1 MLGHRPLV
9 LEDYFAILKRRGW
22 MVIIPA
28 ILAPIL
34 AVAIT
39 YRLTPVYTSQTL
51 VLIEPQTVPDT
62 YVKPIIAE
70 DLDSRLASMKEQILS
85 RSRLEPIIERFNL
98 GAPGMDMD
106 DKVAK
111 TRKDIG
117 ITPIHSEIAGSGGLP
132 GFFISFT
139 ASDPH
144 TAQLVCR
151 EITSLFVSANL
162 QEREQSAEG
171 TTQFLKGQLD
181 QAKANLDSQDEKL
194 AEFQRQYMG
203 TLPEQ
208 QAPNMEMLNSLNRSW
223 MRPRKRSR
231 AWRTTSRSKR
241 LCSRRMRAQIAGAPR
256 AEVVSAGRPAST
268 AEAGGP
274 GGRPE
279 DAVHR
284 GLSRC
289 DRGPARDQRLE
300 EGDGGSSRNSGGGS
314 TTTPPAPHYD
324 SPGTMQLRA
333 QMTALNQAITQKRQ
347 QQAELQAQIRIYQD
361 RIQSTPLVEAKMK
374 DLTRDHQTAQ
384 DFYDSLLSKMNNS
397 QMATDLERRQEGENF
412 KIMDDANLPDAPT
425 FPKRGMFAAG
435 GFVLGLGLGV
445 LFIAFLEYKDK
456 SLRTER
462 DVWTFTKLPTLA
474 TIAFIHDAKGK
485 TKSSF
490 RRHCLKKDV
499 HVPQTNRSRMLVA
512 RPCIESSSICKP
524 VPSAP
529 APTRVFCT

>member
-1 MLGHRPLV
+1 MLGHRPLI

-22 MVIIPA
+22 MVVIPA
-28 ILAPIL
+28 ILVPII

-39 YRLTPVYTSQTL
+39 YRLTPIYTSQTL

-98 GAPGMDMD
+98 GTPGMNLD
-106 DKVAK
+106 DKVAT
-111 TRKDIG
+111 TRKNIG
-117 ITPIHSEIAGSGGLP
+117 ITPIHSEIPGAGGLP
-132 GFFISFT
+132 GFSISFT

-181 QAKANLDSQDEKL
+181 QAKANLDSQDQKL
-194 AEFQRQYMG
+194 AEFQKQYMG

-208 QAPNMEMLNSLNRSW
+208 QGPNMEMLNTLGTQLDATTQSLTRLENDKTLVESMLAQESRQTPAAPGMRST
-223 MRPRKRSR
+223 PQ
-231 AWRTTSRSKR
+231 ADT
-241 LCSRRMRAQIAGAPR
+241 L
-256 AEVVSAGRPAST
+256 E
-268 AEAGGP
+268 
-274 GGRPE
+274 
-279 DAVHR
+279 
-284 GLSRC
+284 L
-289 DRGPARDQRLE
+289 QRLQDKE
-300 EGDGGSSRNSGGGS
+300 ADLKTRY
-314 TTTPPAPHYD
+314 TPDYPDVVAVQRQIDDLKKQMAAAPAASAAATPAPTRYD

-333 QMTALNQAITQKRQ
+333 QLTAMTQSITQKKQ
-347 QQAELQAQIRIYQD
+347 QQGELQAQIRQYQSK
-361 RIQSTPLVEAKMK
+361 IQSTPLVEAKMK
-374 DLTRDHQTAQ
+374 DLTRDHAQAQ
-384 DFYDSLLSKMNNS
+384 DFYDSLLAKMNQS

-474 TIAFIHDAKGK
+474 TIALIHDAKGK
-485 TKSSF
+485 TRGSASKL
-490 RRHCLKKDV
+490 LKKNAS
-499 HVPQTNRSRMLVA
+499 PTNKSLA
-512 RPCIESSSICKP
+512 N
-524 VPSAP
+524 AGG
-529 APTRVFCT
+529 

>member
-9 LEDYFAILKRRGW
+9 VEDYFAILKRRGW

-28 ILAPIL
+28 LLVPIL

-39 YRLTPVYTSQTL
+39 YRLTPIYTSQTL

-98 GAPGMDMD
+98 GTPGMNMD

-117 ITPIHSEIAGSGGLP
+117 ITPIHSEIAGAGGLP

-181 QAKANLDSQDEKL
+181 QAKANLDSQDQKL
-194 AEFQRQYMG
+194 AEFQKQYMG

-208 QAPNMEMLNSLNRSW
+208 QGPNMEMLNSLNTQLDATTQSLTRMENDKSLEEALLAQE
-223 MRPRKRSR
+223 SR
-231 AWRTTSRSKR
+231 QTQTIPGQKSTPQADQIQLQKLEAQETDLRTRYT
-241 LCSRRMRAQIAGAPR
+241 ADYPDVIAVQREISDLKKEMAAAPP
-256 AEVVSAGRPAST
+256 PASASAT
-268 AEAGGP
+268 AT
-274 GGRPE
+274 
-279 DAVHR
+279 
-284 GLSRC
+284 
-289 DRGPARDQRLE
+289 PA
-300 EGDGGSSRNSGGGS
+300 
-314 TTTPPAPHYD
+314 APHYD

-333 QMTALNQAITQKRQ
+333 QVMALGQAITQKRQ
-347 QQAELQAQIRIYQD
+347 QQAELQTQIRTYQD

-435 GFVLGLGLGV
+435 GFVLGLGFGV

-474 TIAFIHDAKGK
+474 TIALIHDAKGK
-485 TKSSF
+485 N
-490 RRHCLKKDV
+490 RGPVGGLLKKNV
-499 HVPQTNRSRMLVA
+499 TPTNKSLANVGG
-512 RPCIESSSICKP
+512 
-524 VPSAP
+524 
-529 APTRVFCT
+529 

>member
-1 MLGHRPLV
+1 MLGHRPLI

-28 ILAPIL
+28 LLMPII

-39 YRLTPVYTSQTL
+39 YRLTPIYTSQTL

-62 YVKPIIAE
+62 YVKPIITQ

-85 RSRLEPIIERFNL
+85 RSRLEPIIDRFNL
-98 GAPGMDMD
+98 GTPGMDMD
-106 DKVAK
+106 DKVAQ

-117 ITPIHSEIAGSGGLP
+117 IVPIHSEIQGAGGLP

-144 TAQLVCR
+144 TAQMVCR
-151 EITSLFVSANL
+151 EITSLFVSESL
-162 QEREQSAEG
+162 QASQQSAEG
-171 TTQFLKGQLD
+171 TTQFLKSQLD
-181 QAKANLDSQDEKL
+181 QAKANLDSQDQKL

-208 QAPNMEMLNSLNRSW
+208 QQPNMEMLNSLNTQLDATTQGLTRMENDKALEEALLAQES
-223 MRPRKRSR
+223 RQTQVVPGQKSTPQADQVELQKLEAQEADLRTRYTADYPDVVTVQREISDLRKQM
-231 AWRTTSRSKR
+231 A
-241 LCSRRMRAQIAGAPR
+241 AAPPPG
-256 AEVVSAGRPAST
+256 SAGTT
-268 AEAGGP
+268 AA
-274 GGRPE
+274 
-279 DAVHR
+279 
-284 GLSRC
+284 
-289 DRGPARDQRLE
+289 
-300 EGDGGSSRNSGGGS
+300 
-314 TTTPPAPHYD
+314 TPRYD
-324 SPGTMQLRA
+324 SPGTMQLHA
-333 QMTALNQAITQKRQ
+333 QITALGQAITQKRQ
-347 QQAELQAQIRIYQD
+347 QQAELQSQIRTYQD

-397 QMATDLERRQEGENF
+397 QMATNLELRQEGENF
-412 KIMDDANLPDAPT
+412 KIMDEANLPDAPT

-445 LFIAFLEYKDK
+445 LVIAFLEYKDK

-474 TIAFIHDAKGK
+474 TIALIHETKGGRK
-485 TKSSF
+485 TKGSIGGL
-490 RRHCLKKDV
+490 LKKDMN
-499 HVPQTNRSRMLVA
+499 PTNKSLA
-512 RPCIESSSICKP
+512 N
-524 VPSAP
+524 AGG
-529 APTRVFCT
+529 

>member
-28 ILAPIL
+28 MLGSDPCGRRSPI
-34 AVAIT
+34 ASRPI
-39 YRLTPVYTSQTL
+39 YTSQTL

-117 ITPIHSEIAGSGGLP
+117 ITPIHSEIPGSGGLP

-208 QAPNMEMLNSLNRSW
+208 QAPNMEMLNSLNSQLD
-223 MRPRKRSR
+223 
-231 AWRTTSRSKR
+231 ATTQT
-241 LCSRRMRAQIAGAPR
+241 LTRM
-256 AEVVSAGRPAST
+256 ENDKS
-268 AEAGGP
+268 
-274 GGRPE
+274 
-279 DAVHR
+279 
-284 GLSRC
+284 
-289 DRGPARDQRLE
+289 LE
-300 EGDGGSSRNSGGGS
+300 EALLSQDARGSQVLPGQKSSPQADQLQLQKLEAQEADLKTRYTADYPDVIAVQREISDLKKEMAAAPATPAAAS
-314 TTTPPAPHYD
+314 TTTPAVPHYD

-347 QQAELQAQIRIYQD
+347 QQAELQAQIR
-361 RIQSTPLVEAKMK
+361 
-374 DLTRDHQTAQ
+374 
-384 DFYDSLLSKMNNS
+384 SLSGPHS
-397 QMATDLERRQEGENF
+397 VHT
-412 KIMDDANLPDAPT
+412 
-425 FPKRGMFAAG
+425 AG
-435 GFVLGLGLGV
+435 GSEDEGPDPRSSDSPGV
-445 LFIAFLEYKDK
+445 L
-456 SLRTER
+456 R
-462 DVWTFTKLPTLA
+462 
-474 TIAFIHDAKGK
+474 
-485 TKSSF
+485 
-490 RRHCLKKDV
+490 
-499 HVPQTNRSRMLVA
+499 
-512 RPCIESSSICKP
+512 
-524 VPSAP
+524 
-529 APTRVFCT
+529 